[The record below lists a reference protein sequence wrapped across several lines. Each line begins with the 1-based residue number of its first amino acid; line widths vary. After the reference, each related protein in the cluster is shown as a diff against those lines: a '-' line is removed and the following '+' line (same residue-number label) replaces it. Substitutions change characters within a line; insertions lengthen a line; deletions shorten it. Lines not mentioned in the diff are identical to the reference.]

1 MNGGGKVQFKNVEEM
16 LGQLNAQDK
25 GRYFLC
31 ACPECEQP
39 EAFIYKNN
47 LRKITCNRDNE
58 CGATTHIVFAEA
70 GKNEVVQ
77 LAQDP
82 QYERLTKEQRQDL
95 HYLSQFVRHMQYN
108 IVSDL
113 DNGYRGLSRD
123 VTEAFVADLSST
135 NSKGELATQLFF
147 EKAKSLLAKDYTK
160 NDWMLKRNLII
171 PVYDEHNMIE
181 RVLLRSS
188 IAPNMQPKEIQLV
201 LNPSKDTRDFFVD
214 LNGQSKVVVI
224 TEALFDGMSFK
235 EVHPEINYLALTGV
249 NRTRKLLNY
258 LKDNR
263 EYFADKHIVV
273 AMDNDLAGRGASNHI
288 MQALIRE
295 KIGANQQVFS
305 YPEGI
310 NDPNEFLQ
318 QDRMVFKRSLSFALR
333 QHQQA
338 VEAIYS

>member
-1 MNGGGKVQFKNVEEM
+1 MKVVKYQNVEEM

-31 ACPECEQP
+31 ACPECQQP

-47 LRKITCNRDNE
+47 LRKITCNRDNK
-58 CGATTHIVFAEA
+58 CGATTHVVFS
-70 GKNEVVQ
+70 EVAKGVDFQ
-77 LAQDP
+77 LSQEP
-82 QYERLTKEQRQDL
+82 QYESLTKEQREDL
-95 HYLSQFVRHMQYN
+95 RYVSQFVRHMQHN
-108 IVSDL
+108 VVSEL
-113 DNGYRGLSRD
+113 DNGYRGLSRN
-123 VTEAFVADLSST
+123 VTEQFVADLSST
-135 NSKGELATQLFF
+135 NAKGELATTLFF
-147 EKAKSLLAKDYTK
+147 EKAKSLLNKDYTK
-160 NDWMLKRNLII
+160 NDWMLKRNLVI
-171 PVYDEHNMIE
+171 PIYDEHNMIE

-201 LNPSKDTRDFFVD
+201 LNPSKETKDFFVA
-214 LNGQSKVVVI
+214 LNGKSKVVVI

-263 EYFADKHIVV
+263 EYFADKHFVV
-273 AMDNDLAGRGASNHI
+273 AMDNDIAGERASNHI
-288 MQALIRE
+288 IQTLMQE
-295 KIGANQQVFS
+295 NIGANHQVFS

-333 QHQQA
+333 QHHRA
-338 VEAIYS
+338 KEAMYG